1 MPQRIA
7 LFSAAAAVFLTASAC
22 RHSHTQ
28 PEAASTTTRDGR
40 LSPLLS
46 NLGNLNAPVTTNS
59 PDAQKYFNQGLTLV
73 YAFNHAEAL
82 RSFQEAAR
90 ADPACAMAYWGQAL
104 ALAPNINDSAIG
116 PDREEQGARAIA
128 ESVKRKANATPRE
141 AALIDALAARF
152 SQSGKPD
159 RKQLNERYAA
169 AMKTVY
175 QRFPEDPDVATLF
188 ADAVMN
194 TMPWDYWRDNTPK
207 PGVQEARDA
216 LERTIAKFPGH
227 MGAHHMYIHLLEAS
241 DYVDLT
247 VPSAERLGSLAPGA
261 GHLVHMPSHVFI
273 RVGRYEDAAA
283 ANEKAVKADE
293 DYITQCRAQGIYPAA
308 YYPHNVHFL
317 NAALV
322 MSGRSKE
329 AIDSAFKVATRHEDH
344 MLKEPGFGFAQLLRT
359 IPVMTL
365 VRFGKWEQILAQPQP
380 AEELPYVRAM
390 RHFARGYAL
399 AAQDKLLE
407 ARAELEAMRSAASHP
422 SLKDE
427 KVFDINSLAEL
438 GGIGVTMLEGELAC
452 RKRDWPA
459 AIAHLKKAAELE
471 DALLYSEPPDWLLP
485 PRQYLG
491 AALLAAGRFADAEAA
506 YRADLKRHRDNGW
519 SLKGLQLALL
529 KQARAAEAAEVEARF
544 RRAWN
549 KADVALET
557 SRF

>member
-1 MPQRIA
+1 MPGLSIRLSA
-7 LFSAAAAVFLTASAC
+7 VAAAIVIVSAC
-22 RHSHTQ
+22 GHSHA
-28 PEAASTTTRDGR
+28 PPGGGSSTTRDGR

-46 NLGNLNAPVTTNS
+46 KLGHLNAPVSTRS
-59 PDAQKYFNQGLTLV
+59 SEAQKYFNQGLTLV

-90 ADPACAMAYWGQAL
+90 MDAGCAMAYWGQAL

-128 ESVKRKANATPRE
+128 EALHRKGGASGRE

-152 SQSGKPD
+152 ELGGQPD
-159 RKQLNERYAA
+159 RKALNERYAA
-169 AMKTVY
+169 AMKQVRA
-175 QRFPEDPDVATLF
+175 RFPEDPDVATLF

-194 TMPWDYWRDNTPK
+194 TMPWDYWRGNTPK
-207 PGVQEARDA
+207 PGVQEAREA
-216 LERTIAKFPGH
+216 LERTIAKYPDH

-241 DYVDLT
+241 EWVDLT

-283 ANEKAVKADE
+283 ANERAVLADE

-322 MSGRSKE
+322 MSGRSRE
-329 AIDSAFKVATRHEDH
+329 AIDSAFKVASRHADH
-344 MLKEPGFGFAQLLRT
+344 MLKQPGFGFAQLLRT

-365 VRFGKWEQILAQPQP
+365 VRFGKWQEILLQARPS
-380 AEELPYVRAM
+380 AEFPYVVSM
-390 RHFARGYAL
+390 YHFARGYAL
-399 AAQDKLLE
+399 AAQGKAE
-407 ARAELEAMRSAASHP
+407 QARGELEAMRVAAADP
-422 SLKDE
+422 TLKDE
-427 KVFDINSLAEL
+427 KVFDINSLEKLA
-438 GGIGVTMLEGELAC
+438 GIGVAMLEGELAY
-452 RKRDWPA
+452 RKKDWGGSMA
-459 AIAHLKKAAELE
+459 SYGKAVELE
-471 DALLYSEPPDWLLP
+471 DALLYSEPPDWMLP

-491 AALLAAGRFADAEAA
+491 AAQLAAGKYAEAEA
-506 YRADLKRHRDNGW
+506 TFRADLKRHRDNGW
-519 SLKGLQLALL
+519 SLKGLEMALR
-529 KQARAAEAAEVEARF
+529 KEGQGGEASEVEARF
-544 RRAWN
+544 RKAWN
-549 KADVALET
+549 RADVRIES